1 MSLRPF
7 FSLLA
12 LSLLAACDDSAQSP
26 GADTDTILGS
36 AGGASVQDDT
46 DADGLADSAD
56 NCPVVSNP
64 TQSDE
69 DGNGLGDACD
79 LVVRM
84 QSDLSDRVLAGRINR
99 AALAVAEVVNHTD
112 QPQAFL
118 LWTEGEGMSA
128 ELSEGIIEP
137 GELKVLYVDVD
148 AREQV
153 AGSAL
158 VGAAH
163 LMVGDRDLASLDLVS
178 AVLPPPP
185 PATCTYSFKRDYV
198 QAISGEGGTDPALE
212 LDGYVKTRVVTPSG
226 STYSNT
232 YTNSN
237 MKAGTT
243 NNSDVVLTTQSVT
256 SGTVVT
262 LNWDAEVR
270 ERDTTSA
277 DDIGADG
284 EGLTFTCSSTGSV
297 AYGSVVIDV
306 GGSVGVGVKVTW

>member
-1 MSLRPF
+1 MKTATAWATPATSWFACSPT
-7 FSLLA
+7 SA
-12 LSLLAACDDSAQSP
+12 IACWPAASTAPPWPSP
-26 GADTDTILGS
+26 RWSIT
-36 AGGASVQDDT
+36 
-46 DADGLADSAD
+46 
-56 NCPVVSNP
+56 
-64 TQSDE
+64 
-69 DGNGLGDACD
+69 
-79 LVVRM
+79 
-84 QSDLSDRVLAGRINR
+84 
-99 AALAVAEVVNHTD
+99 
-112 QPQAFL
+112 
-118 LWTEGEGMSA
+118 
-128 ELSEGIIEP
+128 
-137 GELKVLYVDVD
+137 
-148 AREQV
+148 
-153 AGSAL
+153 
-158 VGAAH
+158 
-163 LMVGDRDLASLDLVS
+163 
-178 AVLPPPP
+178 PPPP

-198 QAISGEGGTDPALE
+198 QAISGEGGLDPALE